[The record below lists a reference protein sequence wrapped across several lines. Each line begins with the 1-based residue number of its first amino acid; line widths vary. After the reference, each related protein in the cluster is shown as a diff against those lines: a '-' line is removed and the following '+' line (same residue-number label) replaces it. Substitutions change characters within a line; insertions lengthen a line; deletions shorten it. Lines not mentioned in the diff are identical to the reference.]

1 MNTFLAV
8 NKKRI
13 DMVRYSINEFK
24 LRNPANSGDMP
35 VNDILFLYNGLVS
48 EINKLQEELDTKN
61 KELNLYKNI
70 AK

>member
-13 DMVRYSINEFK
+13 DSIRYSINEFK

-35 VNDILFLYNGLVS
+35 INDILFLYNGFVS
-48 EINKLQEELDTKN
+48 EINKLQEEVDKIN
-61 KELNLYKNI
+61 RELNLYKNVS
-70 AK
+70 K